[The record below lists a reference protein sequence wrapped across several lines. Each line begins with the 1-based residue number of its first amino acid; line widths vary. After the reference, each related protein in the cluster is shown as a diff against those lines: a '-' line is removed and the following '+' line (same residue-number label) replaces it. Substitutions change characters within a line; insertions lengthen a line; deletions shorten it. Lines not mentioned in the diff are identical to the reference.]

1 MPNESIQEHAARRPV
16 PRSRTLADHDKFVTI
31 TLPIAGSSNC
41 CISRHSGVD
50 TLHSTLQLGWP
61 DTECGEHNVIGH
73 VSALLGRID
82 VGVGEV
88 RCQRSE

>member
-41 CISRHSGVD
+41 CISDAVTVEWTHY
-50 TLHSTLQLGWP
+50 T
-61 DTECGEHNVIGH
+61 
-73 VSALLGRID
+73 
-82 VGVGEV
+82 V
-88 RCQRSE
+88 RCSWVGQTLSVVSTT